1 MFKKILILLTLCYCA
16 LSFAAVDVN
25 HATAA
30 QLSSIKGIG
39 PAISARIV
47 KERAKGSFKDWN
59 DFISRVHGVGKVSAA
74 KYAAAGMTVNGA
86 GYKDATVRHDPRSSL
101 IK

>member
-1 MFKKILILLTLCYCA
+1 MLKKILVLLALCYCA
-16 LSFAAVDVN
+16 LSFAAVEVN
-25 HATAA
+25 QATAA
-30 QLSSIKGIG
+30 QLNSIKGIG

-59 DFISRVHGVGKVSAA
+59 DFIARVHGIGKVSAA
-74 KYAAAGMTVNGA
+74 KYAAVGLTVNGA
-86 GYKDATVRHDPRSSL
+86 GYQDAAVKHDPRSSL

>member
-1 MFKKILILLTLCYCA
+1 MLKKILFLLTFCYCA
-16 LSFAAVDVN
+16 LSFAAVEVN
-25 HATAA
+25 QATAA
-30 QLSSIKGIG
+30 QLNSIKGIG

-59 DFISRVHGVGKVSAA
+59 DFIARINGVAQVSAA
-74 KYAAAGMTVNGA
+74 KYAAAGLTVNGA
-86 GYKDATVRHDPRSSL
+86 GYNGATVKTDPRSSL

>member
-1 MFKKILILLTLCYCA
+1 MLKKILVLLALFYCA

-25 HATAA
+25 QATAA
-30 QLSSIKGIG
+30 QLNSIKGIG

-59 DFISRVHGVGKVSAA
+59 DFIARVNGVAQVSAA
-74 KYAAAGMTVNGA
+74 RYAAAGLTVNGV
-86 GYKDATVRHDPRSSL
+86 GYKGAAVKHDPRSSL